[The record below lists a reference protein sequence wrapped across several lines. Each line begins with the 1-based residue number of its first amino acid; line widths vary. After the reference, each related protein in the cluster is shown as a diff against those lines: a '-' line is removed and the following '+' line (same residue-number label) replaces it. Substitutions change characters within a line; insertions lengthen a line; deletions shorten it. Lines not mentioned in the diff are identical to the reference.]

1 MKELYE
7 KHKEKVR
14 FVLVGGVNTA
24 VDFTV
29 FGLLANVLGIF
40 AVVANMISTAVV
52 MIISFVLNY
61 NFVWQS
67 KKSKRET
74 APKFVAVSLFSAW
87 VVQSVVIFLIVTI
100 FGRDEMTN
108 LAAKIAGIV
117 AGTITNFLG
126 YKYIFR

>member
-1 MKELYE
+1 MKRPYE
-7 KHKEKVR
+7 KHKEKVK
-14 FVLVGGVNTA
+14 FALVGGVNTT
-24 VDFTV
+24 VDFVV

-40 AVVANMISTAVV
+40 AVVANMISTVVV

-87 VVQSVVIFLIVTI
+87 AVQSVVIFLVVTI
-100 FGRDEMTN
+100 FGTDDATN
-108 LAAKIAGIV
+108 LGAKIAGIA
-117 AGTITNFLG
+117 AGTITNYLG